1 MGLKNLANTLG
12 ILYII
17 NKSAIRQSLIR
28 MVETIDR
35 FHQDLG
41 EGEVVILHINSK
53 IFSKYI
59 KDIQNELMCDVVL
72 DDSLGDTEFI
82 VEVGCL

>member
-1 MGLKNLANTLG
+1 MGFKNLANTLG

-17 NKSAIRQSLIR
+17 NKSAIRKSLIR

-53 IFSKYI
+53 IFNKYI

-72 DDSLGDTEFI
+72 DDSLGDTEFV

>member
-17 NKSAIRQSLIR
+17 NKSAIRKSLIR
-28 MVETIDR
+28 MVETIDK

-72 DDSLGDTEFI
+72 DDSLSDTEFI